1 MQQINGSKF
10 IAPAA
15 VAAPSWRPP
24 PPGMQAALPASRHCH
39 DMFRA
44 LLLLLLLLLGAAC
57 GRSLEGSLQALAA
70 AVGEQAEALVTLQGS
85 IPVDEEGR
93 EVRREV
99 GCRRRRWQ
107 AGALA
112 AAPPSTSE
120 RGSVQA
126 AGSNVL
132 VLH

>member
-44 LLLLLLLLLGAAC
+44 LLLLLLLLGAAC

-99 GCRRRRWQ
+99 GCRRRRRQ
-107 AGALA
+107 AGALV
-112 AAPPSTSE
+112 AAPPCTSE